1 MDDRKAKLN
10 DGLSKNIKEMLLSIP
25 STDVEWNEYS
35 GFAFKVVELT
45 KQVIEETLKY
55 KSDANERRK
64 EVFRIKFSLDVTRN
78 KIEDRLKAQG
88 DRFYKNSFSDEKTVS
103 NEVLA
108 AKFLVSRQTICND
121 LNKRHITYRL
131 KKRYIEAF
139 NDLFEK
145 KQKEFINFMFWGI
158 LKAFNK
164 DFSSYILYLVGDN
177 FENDVKDRIETELK
191 KYNYQVV
198 KNRNL
203 FYQFFQNIEFPGEVD
218 DREEW
223 FYEQE
228 TNVRGNFTEDF
239 NIRGQ
244 NVTLKYDS
252 EYVEKGFIQSV
263 IDEIDKMYDNFSI
276 KDIKTQPGLGIRNGL
291 EYEYT
296 PDLMLLIH
304 DKKNNQNKV
313 VLVELKPWGLN
324 MFDSDVLS
332 KYSAM
337 EKFCKDKKI
346 GAALIMVRY
355 DKTQKLTQLIGLKCL
370 KKEKANIAH
379 VKRFIDF
386 VHEQCIVCWEDYKAF
401 MNQCKELHEEIT
413 FAELLK
419 ALNENKHIAL
429 RNVYLGKK
437 KLKDKERY
445 EKFRIVDQNFTI
457 LKRIKNN
464 FVYKEDKTL
473 TALMEQINDTLGIKL
488 FNNRDKIRQMVPFDW
503 LEEHGT
509 LIKINGKSI
518 ISQDCKLDIYY
529 KNKKGC
535 GLIFGKDTQKYIV
548 DNLYDIANY
557 YVKNKLK
564 M

>member
-10 DGLSKNIKEMLLSIP
+10 DGLSKNIKEMVLSIP
-25 STDVEWNEYS
+25 STDVEWDEYS

-164 DFSSYILYLVGDN
+164 DFSSFILYLVGDN

-223 FYEQE
+223 FNEQE
-228 TNVRGNFTEDF
+228 VNTRGKPQVFP
-239 NIRGQ
+239 IKGQ
-244 NVTLKYDS
+244 SVTLNYESDL
-252 EYVEKGFIQSV
+252 EKVFIQSV
-263 IDEIDKMYDNFSI
+263 IGEIDKTQGNFLI
-276 KDIKTQPGLGIRNGL
+276 KDIKAQPGLGIKNGL
-291 EYEYT
+291 KYEYT
-296 PDLMLLIH
+296 PDFMLLIH
-304 DKKNNQNKV
+304 DQKNNRNNV

-337 EKFCKDKKI
+337 KKFCKDKKI
-346 GAALIMVRY
+346 GAALIMARY
-355 DKTQKLTQLIGLKCL
+355 GKTQKLTRLEGLKCL
-370 KKEKANIAH
+370 EKEKANITH
-379 VKRFIDF
+379 VKRFLDF
-386 VHEQCIVCWEDYKAF
+386 VHEQCIVCWEDYKVF
-401 MNQCKELHEEIT
+401 MKQCKELHEEIT
-413 FAELLK
+413 FAELLEM
-419 ALNENKHIAL
+419 LNENKHIIL
-429 RNVYLGKK
+429 RNDFLGKK
-437 KLKDKERY
+437 KLKDKEWY

-457 LKRIKNN
+457 LKTAKNN

-488 FNNRDKIRQMVPFDW
+488 FNNRDKIPQMIPFDW

-509 LIKINGKSI
+509 LIKIDGKRI

-529 KNKKGC
+529 KNKKGG

-548 DNLYDIANY
+548 DNLCDIANY
-557 YVKNKLK
+557 FVKNKLK